1 MALTIQSSCA
11 RKTKSCP
18 RCLEELFSDMQ
29 ICYGCLYDFSRTHAP
44 AAPAVP
50 TYTAALF
57 PQKNGSAQNARTCQ
71 LCVQTASAD
80 FRMPFTHE
88 LTVGRDEDCDVCLHA
103 QAVSG
108 MHVRFFREQGDYF
121 VEDLHSD
128 NKARI
133 NGRNLDRKIKLL
145 PGDCVDVCGTRF
157 TFLCG

>member
-1 MALTIQSSCA
+1 MTLTTQSSCA

-29 ICYGCLYDFSRTHAP
+29 ICYGCLYDFSRAP
-44 AAPAVP
+44 APIAP
-50 TYTAALF
+50 TYTAAMF
-57 PQKNGSAQNARTCQ
+57 SQKKGSVQNAHTCQ

-80 FRMPFTHE
+80 FRVPFAHE

-103 QAVSG
+103 QAVSD
-108 MHVRFFREQGDYF
+108 MHVRFFREQGDCF